1 MDNLHLLHY
10 ACSSVKTS
18 TLGKCFPPWTV
29 TRSAWASALR
39 ARVSRIATDVM
50 LFSQH
55 GARLIQRY
63 HVFADSVP
71 HQSLDN
77 APPARKAARAMTKV
91 TSMAEALANAPAF
104 AYRAPMAPAVNLSFP
119 GQPRPTPRMSLPLPQ
134 SAMSVPGLTP
144 DPAQSPATQQYPSL
158 PGSRTSTPTYGFLK
172 IDTDVAVSVS
182 LGAAAAVPPTGS
194 LIMARFEPLNLPES
208 QESRL
213 LSVQLS
219 PNPVW
224 PDFDMDTEDFYPLF
238 DTSPDGDLSLISP
251 AATQESISTDSEG
264 RAESFHSVGV
274 SSGDVGINLHH
285 SPYRGAAAPVAAGSS
300 SIVDPG
306 QKQSHPAASTHHGLP
321 RVASSTS
328 ARSCARFVSVSVPRG
343 AF

>member
-1 MDNLHLLHY
+1 MMY
-10 ACSSVKTS
+10 
-18 TLGKCFPPWTV
+18 
-29 TRSAWASALR
+29 
-39 ARVSRIATDVM
+39 
-50 LFSQH
+50 
-55 GARLIQRY
+55 
-63 HVFADSVP
+63 
-71 HQSLDN
+71 
-77 APPARKAARAMTKV
+77 
-91 TSMAEALANAPAF
+91 
-104 AYRAPMAPAVNLSFP
+104 
-119 GQPRPTPRMSLPLPQ
+119 LPLPQ
-134 SAMSVPGLTP
+134 SAMSVPGPTP

-238 DTSPDGDLSLISP
+238 DTSPVSDGDLSLISP

-274 SSGDVGINLHH
+274 SPATSASIYITHH
-285 SPYRGAAAPVAAGSS
+285 TAELQLL

-306 QKQSHPAASTHHGLP
+306 QKRSHPAASTHHGLP

-328 ARSCARFVSVSVPRG
+328 ARSCASFVSVSVPRG